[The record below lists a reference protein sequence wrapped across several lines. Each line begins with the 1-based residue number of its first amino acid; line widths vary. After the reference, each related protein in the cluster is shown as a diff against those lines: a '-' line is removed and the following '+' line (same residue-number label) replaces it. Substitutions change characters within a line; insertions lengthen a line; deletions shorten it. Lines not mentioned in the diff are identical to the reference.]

1 MILTSVAGA
10 KMNRLKQISYLVVTA
25 VLAAGI
31 GCGIKGP
38 PLPPIETVEDK
49 INAAPVTDMQGPK
62 TISNSTDTTNAIP
75 PK

>member
-1 MILTSVAGA
+1 
-10 KMNRLKQISYLVVTA
+10 MNRLKQTSYLVSAA

-49 INAAPVTDMQGPK
+49 INAVPVTDMQVPK
-62 TISNSTDTTNAIP
+62 TISNSTDTTNAIH

>member
-1 MILTSVAGA
+1 
-10 KMNRLKQISYLVVTA
+10 MNRLKQTSYLVSAAVLAA

-49 INAAPVTDMQGPK
+49 INAVPVTDMQVPK
-62 TISNSTDTTNAIP
+62 TISNSTDTTNAIH